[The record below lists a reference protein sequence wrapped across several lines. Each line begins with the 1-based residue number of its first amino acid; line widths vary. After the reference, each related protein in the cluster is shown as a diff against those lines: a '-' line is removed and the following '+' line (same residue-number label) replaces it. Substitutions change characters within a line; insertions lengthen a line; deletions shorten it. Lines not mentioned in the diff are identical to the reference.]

1 MSNLKNSQLGEEEA
15 KVSLMDP
22 NEIERVVNFNESM
35 FGDFNFDQLDRIE
48 VDKQYIN
55 PNLNTEDREA
65 VRKINDSLKKDLVGK
80 VQG

>member
-1 MSNLKNSQLGEEEA
+1 M
-15 KVSLMDP
+15 SLMDP

-35 FGDFNFDQLDRIE
+35 FGDFNFDQLERIE